1 MLRALHVE
9 NYVLIDSLEIDFPE
23 GLVIITGQ
31 TGAGK
36 SILLGALGLALGG
49 KADASLVGGHGD
61 TCVVEAEFTL
71 GHDDTLRRLLADN
84 DLEETDTLTIR
95 RVVNRS
101 GRSRSFVNDEPVPLP
116 FLQELSGRLIDIHSQ
131 HQTLR
136 LGDPAFR
143 LELLDHYAGNGERL
157 SACQA
162 AWKVLQENRKALAE
176 VCGRIDSLAA
186 EKDYNQARLAKLD
199 SARLRDGEIEEL
211 EAEQRQLAHA
221 EELKEI
227 LTAAEENLTPGDDR
241 EAPMTARLKEVEK
254 QVEKAARHI
263 PSLDSL
269 CQRLE
274 SVRVE
279 LEDITDEIQGVNAGV
294 EISPERLEKVE
305 DRMSLLYD
313 LMGQYGVRTVA
324 GLIEIRDRLAEALFD
339 STALLD
345 RKAELEKAVSAAET
359 AYGKAAGA
367 LHAARLKA
375 TKGFAAAIS
384 ESLVFLELEQAVF
397 QVDLADAPEG
407 PAGHDA
413 VRFLFSSTGKAPQ
426 DLSKV
431 ASGGELSRIML
442 SLKAM
447 MARYTAM
454 PTLFFDEI
462 DTGVSGSA
470 ADRMGSM
477 ICRMGA
483 DMQVFA
489 ITHLPQVAAKGQ
501 AHYLVSKQDGK
512 TSIRHLDA
520 QERVQEIARLLSG
533 SVVTDAAV
541 ANAEAL
547 LGVSLF

>member
-23 GLVIITGQ
+23 GLVIMTGQ

-49 KADASLVGGHGD
+49 KADASLVGGHGE
-61 TCVVEAEFTL
+61 TCVVEAEFTI
-71 GHDDTLRRLLADN
+71 GNDEALRRLLADN

-101 GRSRSFVNDEPVPLP
+101 GRSRSFVCDEPVPLP

-162 AWKVLQENRKALAE
+162 AWKVLQENRKELAE
-176 VCGRIDSLAA
+176 VCGRIDRLAA
-186 EKDYNQARLAKLD
+186 EKEYNEARFTKLD
-199 SARLRDGEIEEL
+199 NARLRDGEIEEL
-211 EAEQRQLAHA
+211 EAEQKQLAHA
-221 EELKEI
+221 EELKEF
-227 LTAAEENLTPGDDR
+227 LTAAEEVLTPGDDR
-241 EAPMTARLKEVEK
+241 EAPMTARLKEAEK

-263 PSLDSL
+263 PSLESL

-279 LEDITDEIQGVNAGV
+279 LEDITDELQEANARV

-313 LMGQYGVRTVA
+313 LMGQYGVQTVA

-339 STALLD
+339 ATALLE
-345 RKAELEKAVSAAET
+345 RKAELEKAMSAAEA

-367 LHAARLKA
+367 LHEARLKA
-375 TKGFAAAIS
+375 TQGFAAAIS

-397 QVDLADAPEG
+397 QVDLADAPDG
-407 PAGHDA
+407 SSGHDA